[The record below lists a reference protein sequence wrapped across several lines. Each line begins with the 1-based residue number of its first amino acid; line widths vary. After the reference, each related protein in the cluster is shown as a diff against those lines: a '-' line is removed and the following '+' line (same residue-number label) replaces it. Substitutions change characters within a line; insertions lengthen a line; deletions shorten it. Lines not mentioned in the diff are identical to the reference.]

1 VDALY
6 KEKTIPVV
14 IKDIKEETAVV
25 KRFSLASVDGMP
37 LPKFSGGAHISTYI
51 DDKELLVRQYSLT
64 SSPDD
69 TKHYQIGVRLSDASR
84 GGSHYWH
91 QSMKVGDR
99 LHISYPKN
107 HFPLS
112 FKAKHHVFYAA
123 GIGITP
129 FLSMMNELHS
139 RGSSFELHY
148 ASKTEEACAFYGFL
162 QEHYPNQCHLY
173 FSNKKQRINQSSLEE
188 HPIGTHV
195 YFCGPDSFIS
205 DLTES
210 AYQLGYPPSA
220 VHMER
225 FTPPQPKNMKP
236 FNVQL
241 KDETFVEVAR
251 DQTLLEALLNKGIK
265 APYSCRVGR
274 CGTCELKVVEGEIA
288 HYDSFLSEEQKQSQS
303 RILTCVSRGKSD
315 MLVLDV

>member
-14 IKDIKEETAVV
+14 IKDIKVETEFV
-25 KRFSLASVDGMP
+25 KKFTLASVDGKP

-51 DDKELLVRQYSLT
+51 EDEDLFIRQYSLT
-64 SSPDD
+64 SSPDN
-69 TKHYQIGVRLSDASR
+69 TKHYQIGVRLSDVSR
-84 GGSHYWH
+84 GGSRYWH
-91 QSMKVGDR
+91 QNLKVGDR

-139 RGSSFELHY
+139 RGTSFELHY
-148 ASKTEEACAFYGFL
+148 ASKTEEACAFIEFL
-162 QEHYPNQCHLY
+162 QEHYPNQCRFY
-173 FSNKKQRINQSSLEE
+173 FSNKKQRIASSSLEE
-188 HPIGTHV
+188 HAIGTHV
-195 YFCGPDSFIS
+195 YFCGPESFIT

-210 AYQLGYPPSA
+210 AYQLGYPASV

-225 FTPPQPKNMKP
+225 FTPPQPKNLSS
-236 FNVQL
+236 FQVQL
-241 KDETFVEVAR
+241 KDGILLEVAKE
-251 DQTLLEALLNKGIK
+251 QTLLEALLNYGIK

-274 CGTCELKVVEGEIA
+274 CGTCELRVVEGEIA
-288 HYDSFLSEEQKQSQS
+288 HYDSFLNEEQKQSQS
-303 RILTCVSRGKSD
+303 RILTCVSRAKSD

>member
-1 VDALY
+1 M
-6 KEKTIPVV
+6 
-14 IKDIKEETAVV
+14 IKDIKQETDFV
-25 KRFSLASVDGMP
+25 KKFTIVSVDGKP

-51 DDKELLVRQYSLT
+51 DDRELFVRQYSLT
-64 SSPDD
+64 SSPEEAA
-69 TKHYQIGVRLSDASR
+69 HYQIAVRLSDTSR
-84 GGSHYWH
+84 GGSRYWH
-91 QSMKVGDR
+91 QKMKVGDR
-99 LHISYPKN
+99 LEISYPKN

-139 RGSSFELHY
+139 RGTSFELHY
-148 ASKTEEACAFYGFL
+148 ASKTEKDCAFYEFL
-162 QEHYPNQCHLY
+162 QEHFPKQCRFY
-173 FSNKKQRINQSSLEE
+173 FSNKKERINQSSLEE

-195 YFCGPDSFIS
+195 YFCGPESFIS

-210 AYQLGYPPSA
+210 AYQFGYPSSS

-225 FTPPQPKNMKP
+225 FTPPQPKDMQS

-241 KDETFVEVAR
+241 KDGTLVKVAK
-251 DQTLLEALLNKGIK
+251 DQTLLEALLNKGIQ
-265 APYSCRVGR
+265 APFSCRVGR
-274 CGTCELKVVEGEIA
+274 CGTCELQVVEGEIA

-303 RILTCVSRGKSD
+303 RILTCVSRAKSD
-315 MLVLDV
+315 MLVLDF

>member
-14 IKDIKEETAVV
+14 IKDIKEETEFV
-25 KRFSLASVDGMP
+25 KRFTLASVDGKL

-51 DDKELLVRQYSLT
+51 EDEDLLVRQYSLT
-64 SSPDD
+64 SSPDN

-84 GGSHYWH
+84 GGSRYWH
-91 QSMKVGDR
+91 QKMKVGDR

-139 RGSSFELHY
+139 RGTSFELHY
-148 ASKTEEACAFYGFL
+148 ASKTEEACAFYEFL
-162 QEHYPNQCHLY
+162 QKHYPNECRFY
-173 FSNKKQRINQSSLEE
+173 FSNKKQRVNLSTLEG

-195 YFCGPDSFIS
+195 YFCGPESFIT

-210 AYQLGYPPSA
+210 AFQLGYPASA

-225 FTPPQPKNMKP
+225 FTPLQPKDMEP
-236 FNVQL
+236 FYVQL
-241 KDETFVEVAR
+241 KDGTLIEVAKE
-251 DQTLLEALLNKGIK
+251 QTLLEALLNNGIK
-265 APYSCRVGR
+265 SPYSCRVGR
-274 CGTCELKVVEGEIA
+274 CGTCELPVSEGEIA
-288 HYDSFLSEEQKQSQS
+288 HYDSFLSEEQQKSNS
-303 RILTCVSRGKSD
+303 MILTCVSRAKSD